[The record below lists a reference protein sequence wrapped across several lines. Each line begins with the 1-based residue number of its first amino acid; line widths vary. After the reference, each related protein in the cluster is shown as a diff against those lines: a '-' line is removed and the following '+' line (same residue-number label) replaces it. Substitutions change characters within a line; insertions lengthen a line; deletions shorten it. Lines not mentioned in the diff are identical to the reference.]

1 MSGQGGVDAGQ
12 RHPFMSKSRFDRLSQ
27 SDKKSLAR
35 DQSRKRGSIFVR
47 YGQVGKQYLSL
58 YPHYLLACLPFLRW
72 ETTATAAAAAATAA
86 ATPAITSK

>member
-1 MSGQGGVDAGQ
+1 MSGQGALTQVNATFHVKESFRSTFSVGQ
-12 RHPFMSKSRFDRLSQ
+12 
-27 SDKKSLAR
+27 KSLAC
-35 DQSRKRGSIFVR
+35 DQSRKRGSIIVR

-58 YPHYLLACLPFLRW
+58 YLHYLLACLPFLRR